1 MKPILFVI
9 LSCIFAHSFSQEVQ
23 EKVVKTDVNEV
34 TVFIE
39 GAQITRKKQIE
50 LGPGKTLIKFV
61 DLSPFIDGKSIQVKV
76 DGELVVLSVT
86 HLQNFLD
93 KPARSQDM
101 IRIESQLKEIEDK
114 INLEN
119 THLSILNEEVAFL
132 QANREVGGK
141 NQALSVINLQEASDF
156 YRTRLTALKLK
167 GIEREK
173 TLTNLKKEKTAI
185 ENQFQVLSVKKEFPS
200 GEILVTVDVKKN
212 TSAWFEI
219 SYLVGNCGW
228 FPSYDIRANTITEP
242 VELIY
247 KANVRQD
254 TKVDWNNVKLS
265 FSSSDPNVSGRAP
278 ELRTYMLDYNIL
290 PPVYKNIQMVSGRVS
305 DSNNDPLPGTTVTI
319 QGTTIGTVTDTEGRY
334 MLSIP
339 VNAGYMTFSFIG
351 FKEKTLPISGQV
363 MNITMEE
370 EENKLDEVVVVGYGV
385 QKKSTLTG
393 SIAGVIP
400 QNLQPSPK
408 VREAATTPV
417 PSVQVEKQTS
427 VSFEIKTPYTV
438 KSDNKSFAVDMEVY
452 SLPAIYQYF
461 SVPKID
467 KDAFLIARIPEYE
480 QYHLLEA
487 EANVFFEG
495 TFVGKTLMDVRS
507 VSDTLQISLG
517 RDKNVSVSRE
527 KIKDYKTRQFIGNK
541 KEESRAWQ
549 LSVKNNKKQNI
560 NMVLLDQVPV
570 STSEEIEVEVQQV
583 SGAKRDNETGQL
595 KWEFSLA
602 PSAKKDLELKY
613 TVKYPKSKTLIVE

>member
-1 MKPILFVI
+1 MKTILFFL
-9 LSCIFAHSFSQEVQ
+9 LSCICIHSSSQDMQ
-23 EKVVKTDVNEV
+23 QKMIKTDVSEV

-50 LGPGKTLIKFV
+50 LGPGKTVIKFV
-61 DLSPFIDGKSIQVKV
+61 DLSPFIDAKSVQVKA

-86 HLQNFLD
+86 HQQNFLD
-93 KPARSQDM
+93 KPAKSQEV
-101 IRIESQLKEIEDK
+101 IQLESQLKEIEDK

-119 THLSILNEEVAFL
+119 THLSILNEELAFL
-132 QANREVGGK
+132 QANRDIGGK
-141 NQALSVINLQEASDF
+141 NQATSITSLQEASDF

-173 TLTNLKKEKTAI
+173 TLADLKKEKADI
-185 ENQFQVLSVKKEFPS
+185 ENQFQVLSTKKEFPS
-200 GEILVTVDVKKN
+200 GEILVTADAKRN
-212 TSAWFEI
+212 TSASFEI
-219 SYLVGNCGW
+219 SYVVGNCGW
-228 FPSYDIRANTITEP
+228 FPSYDIRANSIMEP

-254 TKVDWNNVKLS
+254 TKVDWNHVRLS

-278 ELRTYMLDYNIL
+278 ELKTYILDYHIL

-305 DSNNDPLPGTTVTI
+305 DRNNDPLPGATVSI
-319 QGTTIGTVTDTEGRY
+319 PGTTIGTVTDAEGKY
-334 MLSIP
+334 LLSIP
-339 VNAGYMTFSFIG
+339 ANAGYMIFSFIG

-363 MNITMEE
+363 MNVTMEE
-370 EENKLDEVVVVGYGV
+370 EKMNLEEAVVVGYGV
-385 QKKSTLTG
+385 QKKRDVTG
-393 SIAGVIP
+393 SIAGVAS
-400 QNLQPSPK
+400 QDLQSSPK
-408 VREAATTPV
+408 VRGMATLPV
-417 PSVQVEKQTS
+417 PSVQVEKQTA
-427 VSFEIKTPYTV
+427 VSFEIKAPYTV

-452 SLPAIYQYF
+452 SLPAIYQYY

-467 KDAFLIARIPEYE
+467 KDAFLIARVPEYE
-480 QYHLLEA
+480 QYNLLEG

-507 VSDTLQISLG
+507 ASDTLQISLG

-527 KIKDYKTRQFIGNK
+527 KVKDYKTRQFIGNK

-570 STSEEIEVEVQQV
+570 STSEEIEVEVQQI
-583 SGAKRDNETGQL
+583 SGAKRNHETGEL
-595 KWEFSLA
+595 RWEFSLA
-602 PSAKKDLELKY
+602 PSAKQDLELKY
-613 TVKYPKSKTLIVE
+613 TVKYPKSKSLIVE

>member
-1 MKPILFVI
+1 M
-9 LSCIFAHSFSQEVQ
+9 LSCIFAHSFSQDVQ
-23 EKVVKTDVNEV
+23 QKVIKTDVSEV

-50 LGPGKTLIKFV
+50 LNPGKSVIKFV
-61 DLSPFIDGKSIQVKV
+61 DLSPFIDAKSIQVKA

-86 HLQNFLD
+86 HQQNFLD
-93 KPARSQDM
+93 KPAKSQEV
-101 IRIESQLKEIEDK
+101 IKLESQLKEIEDK

-119 THLSILNEEVAFL
+119 THLSILNEELAFL
-132 QANREVGGK
+132 QANRDIGGK
-141 NQALSVINLQEASDF
+141 NQALSVTSLQEASDF

-173 TLTNLKKEKTAI
+173 ALADLNKEKADI
-185 ENQFQVLSVKKEFPS
+185 ENQFQVLSAKKEFPS
-200 GEILVTVDVKKN
+200 GEILVTVDVKRN
-212 TSAWFEI
+212 TSASFEI
-219 SYLVGNCGW
+219 SYVVGNCGW
-228 FPSYDIRANTITEP
+228 FPSYDIRANNITEP

-254 TKVDWNNVKLS
+254 TKVDWNNVRLS

-278 ELRTYMLDYNIL
+278 ELKTYILDYNIL

-319 QGTTIGTVTDTEGRY
+319 QGTTIGTVTDAEGKY
-334 MLSIP
+334 LLSIP
-339 VNAGYMTFSFIG
+339 ANAGYMTFSFIG
-351 FKEKTLPISGQV
+351 FNEKTLPISGQV
-363 MNITMEE
+363 MNVTMEE
-370 EENKLDEVVVVGYGV
+370 EKMNLEEVVVVGYGV
-385 QKKSTLTG
+385 QKKRDVTG
-393 SIAGVIP
+393 SIAGVAS
-400 QNLQPSPK
+400 QDLQSNPK
-408 VREAATTPV
+408 VRGMATLPV
-417 PSVQVEKQTS
+417 PSVQVEKQTA
-427 VSFEIKTPYTV
+427 VNFEIKAPYTV

-452 SLPAIYQYF
+452 NLPAIYQYY

-467 KDAFLIARIPEYE
+467 KDAFLIARVPEYE
-480 QYHLLEA
+480 QYNLLEG

-507 VSDTLQISLG
+507 ASDTLQISLG

-527 KIKDYKTRQFIGNK
+527 KVKDYKTRQFIGNK

-570 STSEEIEVEVQQV
+570 STSGEIEVEVQQI
-583 SGAKRDNETGQL
+583 SGAKRNNETGEL

-613 TVKYPKSKTLIVE
+613 TVKYPKSKALIVE